1 MTATAE
7 STVQDLRELVGRYR
21 VCWEVWPEYLYV
33 QKERKQVG
41 FQLEL
46 CGTHEPEVEHPE
58 PGCPHCQCIFVAL
71 RAIANW
77 ILPREKRPS
86 IYQIGPYDQAIRY
99 SSVRRN
105 RPDVTLTVKILHRE
119 GFERP
124 VDACEVR
131 CLKEMYQGLK
141 ELGACERQWSAR
153 KENQR

>member
-1 MTATAE
+1 MTATGE
-7 STVQDLRELVGRYR
+7 STIEELRELVGRYR

-33 QKERKQVG
+33 QKERRQVG

-58 PGCPHCQCIFVAL
+58 PGCPDCQRIFVAL
-71 RAIANW
+71 RAIADW
-77 ILPREKRPS
+77 ILPSEKRPS
-86 IYQIGPYDQAIRY
+86 TYEIGPYDQAIRY

-119 GFERP
+119 GFERS

-131 CLKEMYQGLK
+131 CLKEMQQGLK

-153 KENQR
+153 KERRS